1 MILSKLAKTS
11 IILSQSTLKTSS
23 YGTIYRN
30 LASQAR
36 DTLARKSL
44 RTRLGQRV
52 ATGETTGLET
62 PINVGRMALAG
73 ASVFGLGS
81 LAYYGLG
88 FSKQTGFI
96 DRASLWPQYVKE
108 RIQTTYQYFGAG
120 LGVTAASAM
129 AVARSPTLM
138 NLAMKNSIG
147 AMILSMGLLIGS
159 GMVVRS
165 IPYESGRFGAKQIAW
180 AAHAGILGALLA
192 PMTMLGGPLL
202 IRAAWYTAGIIG
214 GLSVVAATAPSEK
227 FLNMAGPLSVG
238 LGLVFASSIG
248 GMFFPPTTKLGLS
261 LYSISIYG
269 GLILF
274 SLFLLYDTQKIVHH
288 AENAPHFDPINQ
300 SISIYLDAVNIFIR
314 MATILAHGGN
324 KRR

>member
-1 MILSKLAKTS
+1 M
-11 IILSQSTLKTSS
+11 
-23 YGTIYRN
+23 
-30 LASQAR
+30 
-36 DTLARKSL
+36 
-44 RTRLGQRV
+44 
-52 ATGETTGLET
+52 
-62 PINVGRMALAG
+62 AG

-81 LAYYGLG
+81 LVYYGLG
-88 FSKQTGFI
+88 LSKQSGFI
-96 DRASLWPQYVKE
+96 DRASLWPQYVRD
-108 RIQTTYQYFGAG
+108 RIHTTYQYFGAG
-120 LGVTAASAM
+120 LGITAASAL

-147 AMILSMGLLIGS
+147 AVLLSMGLLIGS

-165 IPYESGRFGAKQIAW
+165 IPYEAGTFGSKQIAW
-180 AAHAGILGALLA
+180 ALHAGLLGGFLA
-192 PMTMLGGPLL
+192 PLTMLGGPLL

-214 GLSVVAATAPSEK
+214 SLSVIAATAPSEK

-274 SLFLLYDTQKIVHH
+274 SLFLLYDTQKIVHK
-288 AENAPHFDPINQ
+288 AEISSHFDPVNH
-300 SISIYLDAVNIFIR
+300 SISIYLDAVNIFVR
-314 MATILAHGGN
+314 LATILAHGGS
-324 KRR
+324 RRK